1 MGSFLNEN
9 FLGLIDDSSKGK
21 RNTLKIYFVI
31 VLMQY
36 MLWKHGHLLMNIDFF
51 DGSCDHIESILSITI
66 NAIDTPATEAIVK
79 AHV

>member
-1 MGSFLNEN
+1 MIKKLNRI
-9 FLGLIDDSSKGK
+9 FKL
-21 RNTLKIYFVI
+21 
-31 VLMQY
+31 
-36 MLWKHGHLLMNIDFF
+36 GHLLMNIDFF

>member
-1 MGSFLNEN
+1 
-9 FLGLIDDSSKGK
+9 
-21 RNTLKIYFVI
+21 
-31 VLMQY
+31 
-36 MLWKHGHLLMNIDFF
+36 MNIDFF